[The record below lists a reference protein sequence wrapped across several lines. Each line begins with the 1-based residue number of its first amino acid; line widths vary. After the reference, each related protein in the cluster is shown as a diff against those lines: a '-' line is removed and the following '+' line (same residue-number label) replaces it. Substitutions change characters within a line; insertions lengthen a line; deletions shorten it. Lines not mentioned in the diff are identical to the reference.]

1 MSDGVKEAGA
11 GGAQPRTE
19 HEREALRLLDVA
31 VQATGGQHRA
41 GQREMVLQVAR
52 ALESRRHLLVQAGT
66 GTGKSLAYLI
76 PALQHAMTQE
86 DPVVVATATLAL
98 QAQIM
103 KRDAPRLVEALKDE
117 LPREPV
123 VALVKGRSN
132 YLCRHKVDGGYPGDE
147 GEEALFTVADDGGMI
162 GSATDGAAGPSSLL
176 GKEVMYL
183 RAWAD
188 QTETGDRDDLEVP
201 VTDRAWRQ
209 VSVSAVDCLGASRC
223 PQAEECFSERAR
235 ADAAD
240 ADVVVTNH
248 AMLAISA
255 FEGLAVLPA
264 YSAVVVDEAH
274 ELQDRVTG
282 AVTGQL
288 SGSIVHGA
296 ATSLRRHTTV
306 AVEDLIEA
314 GAALDRAFTDTPS
327 GLIAAGPDEVQE
339 QALTG
344 VLTAARQCL
353 SDLGQDKDKEADAD
367 GGRQMARSR
376 ILEVL
381 EVVERMLAARPEAD
395 FPEVLWATRPGHF
408 EPGVG
413 WQPGDET
420 DPPQLYVAPL
430 SVAGKLRE
438 GLFGKATTV
447 LTSATLTVGSGERR

>member
-1 MSDGVKEAGA
+1 
-11 GGAQPRTE
+11 
-19 HEREALRLLDVA
+19 
-31 VQATGGQHRA
+31 

-209 VSVSAVDCLGASRC
+209 VSVSAV
-223 PQAEECFSERAR
+223 
-235 ADAAD
+235 
-240 ADVVVTNH
+240 
-248 AMLAISA
+248 
-255 FEGLAVLPA
+255 
-264 YSAVVVDEAH
+264 
-274 ELQDRVTG
+274 
-282 AVTGQL
+282 
-288 SGSIVHGA
+288 
-296 ATSLRRHTTV
+296 
-306 AVEDLIEA
+306 
-314 GAALDRAFTDTPS
+314 
-327 GLIAAGPDEVQE
+327 
-339 QALTG
+339 
-344 VLTAARQCL
+344 
-353 SDLGQDKDKEADAD
+353 
-367 GGRQMARSR
+367 
-376 ILEVL
+376 
-381 EVVERMLAARPEAD
+381 
-395 FPEVLWATRPGHF
+395 
-408 EPGVG
+408 
-413 WQPGDET
+413 
-420 DPPQLYVAPL
+420 
-430 SVAGKLRE
+430 
-438 GLFGKATTV
+438 
-447 LTSATLTVGSGERR
+447 